1 MPRKE
6 FNNKFH
12 LEISNNLKRTVAVAI
27 VRFAYGVILMTIEQ
41 VIDNVKRLKRDYAVN
56 DEQII
61 ADINKVEMYIVLN
74 VAANREG
81 GNEIARE
88 YGKYDLQTDRGKEL
102 LVPAP
107 YDGIYE
113 AFCASM
119 IDLQYED
126 SERYVNDS
134 IVYKDLLND
143 FTSYW
148 YRTHRQ
154 TRYNRYYM

>member
-1 MPRKE
+1 M
-6 FNNKFH
+6 
-12 LEISNNLKRTVAVAI
+12 AI

-41 VIDNVKRLKRDYAVN
+41 VIDNVKRLKRDYAVS

-74 VAANREG
+74 VASSREG

-119 IDLQYED
+119 IDLEYED

>member
-1 MPRKE
+1 
-6 FNNKFH
+6 
-12 LEISNNLKRTVAVAI
+12 
-27 VRFAYGVILMTIEQ
+27 MTIEQ
-41 VIDNVKRLKRDYAVN
+41 VIDNVKRLKQDYAVS

-61 ADINKVEMYIVLN
+61 SDINKVEMYIILN
-74 VAANREG
+74 VAANRDG
-81 GNEIARE
+81 GNEIAKAFGN
-88 YGKYDLQTDRGKEL
+88 YNLQTDRETKL

-113 AFCASM
+113 AFCASQ

-134 IVYKDLLND
+134 IVYKDLLSD
-143 FTSYW
+143 FTAYW

-154 TRYNRYYM
+154 SRNNKFYA